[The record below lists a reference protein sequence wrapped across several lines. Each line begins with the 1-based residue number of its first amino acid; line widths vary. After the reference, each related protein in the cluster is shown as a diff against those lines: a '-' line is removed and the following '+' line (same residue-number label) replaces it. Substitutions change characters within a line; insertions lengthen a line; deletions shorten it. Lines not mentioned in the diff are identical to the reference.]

1 MLAAMS
7 IPQYPR
13 LWAVGMLLNLTRWMG
28 IFLGAYLVNDL
39 THSTILVQLVGACLF
54 APMFLGGVLA
64 GAIADRLDR
73 KRTLMAL
80 IVVLTLASIAMAVV
94 TLSGALKTWMVYPF
108 TVAVGAGL
116 LADMT
121 TRRAM
126 VYDLVGPQRLT
137 NALALEA
144 LAMQG
149 GATVGS
155 LGAGSVISLLGIGE
169 AYLVIAAVY
178 VVAFVCLAGVTPPPR
193 ARLSV
198 AGQRLFADVAAAF
211 KALPG
216 QPALVSVLGV
226 TVIVN
231 LFYFSFMPLVPVFG
245 ERLGVGA
252 VLTSLLL
259 SANAIG
265 SIVGALFIARGLPIG
280 RGVIYVGGSSIA
292 LCALFVFAVSGWY
305 PAALLALLIAG
316 VGISGFATMQSLL
329 TMLNASDDM
338 RGRAM
343 GLLSMGIGVLPVSML
358 LLGLAA
364 QVAGPVAGVAISVT
378 VGLCVLATWCVKR
391 PEALH
396 AP

>member
-1 MLAAMS
+1 
-7 IPQYPR
+7 
-13 LWAVGMLLNLTRWMG
+13 MLLNLTRWMA
-28 IFLGAYLVNDL
+28 IFLGAYLVNEL

-73 KRTLMAL
+73 KRTL
-80 IVVLTLASIAMAVV
+80 LTLIAVLLAASVVMAVV
-94 TLSGALKTWMVYPF
+94 TLSDRLETWMIYPF
-108 TVAVGAGL
+108 TLAVGAGL

-126 VYDLVGPQRLT
+126 VYDVVGPQRLT

-149 GATVGS
+149 GATAGS
-155 LGAGSVISLLGIGE
+155 LGAGTVISVFGIGE
-169 AYLVIAAVY
+169 AYVVIASIY
-178 VVAFVCLAGVTPPPR
+178 VVAFACLAGVRVPR
-193 ARLSV
+193 ARPSGERRPIL
-198 AGQRLFADVAAAF
+198 ADVAAAF
-211 KALPG
+211 KALPAR
-216 QPALVSVLGV
+216 PALVSVLGV

-265 SIVGALFIARGLPIG
+265 SIVGASFIARGLPVN
-280 RGVIYVGGSSIA
+280 RGAIYVGGSTVA

-305 PAALLALLIAG
+305 PVALLALLTAG
-316 VGISGFATMQSLL
+316 VGIAGFATMQSVL
-329 TMLNASDDM
+329 TMVNADDDM

-358 LLGLAA
+358 LLGLLA
-364 QVAGPVAGVAISVT
+364 QAAGPVAGVAISVAA
-378 VGLCVLATWCVKR
+378 GLCALALWSARR
-391 PEALH
+391 PEALR